1 MSPAP
6 VPRTEPAAPAG
17 VVRRAVL
24 VLALVLAALFGVG
37 AGAVCPAGMEAR
49 PASASPAPD
58 LGGEAHEAAEAEATG
73 PGRLRSRYGDVRA
86 RPRAARP
93 APAGI
98 RAVAPVPVPRPR
110 GEARR
115 CVVMRC

>member
-6 VPRTEPAAPAG
+6 VPHTEPAAPAG
-17 VVRRAVL
+17 VMRRAVL

-58 LGGEAHEAAEAEATG
+58 LGGETHEAAEATG
-73 PGRLRSRYGDVRA
+73 PGRLR
-86 RPRAARP
+86 
-93 APAGI
+93 
-98 RAVAPVPVPRPR
+98 
-110 GEARR
+110 
-115 CVVMRC
+115 

>member
-6 VPRTEPAAPAG
+6 EPHTEPAAPAG

-49 PASASPAPD
+49 PASASQAPD
-58 LGGEAHEAAEAEATG
+58 LGGESHEVAEAEATAS
-73 PGRLRSRYGDVRA
+73 GRLRPRYGAIRVRD
-86 RPRAARP
+86 ARP
-93 APAGI
+93 APAGF
-98 RAVAPVPVPRPR
+98 RGATPVPVARPR